1 MSSEGLDFNDL
12 GVTAP
17 EMPSPRKLDHNV
29 AIDRDILDEIRQV
42 VRETIREELA
52 AQRPMPKAEQENS
65 SDIPAPKSTIKGL
78 ELPPGEPLKARD
90 LRIALLLGK
99 TPENA
104 GLLIDADTTAQLMSI
119 SQRTLYR
126 LVDEKAIPQPVRLSG
141 RLIRWRLGDL
151 LEWIEAGCPH
161 TKHWTYNPTQRQQ
174 GKQRK

>member
-1 MSSEGLDFNDL
+1 
-12 GVTAP
+12 
-17 EMPSPRKLDHNV
+17 MPN
-29 AIDRDILDEIRQV
+29 
-42 VRETIREELA
+42 
-52 AQRPMPKAEQENS
+52 PKA
-65 SDIPAPKSTIKGL
+65 AFRGL

-99 TPENA
+99 IPENA
-104 GLLIDADTTAQLMSI
+104 GLLIDADTTAQLISI

-126 LVDEKAIPQPVRLSG
+126 LVDDKAIPQPVRLSG
-141 RLIRWRLGDL
+141 RLIRWRLGEL